1 MSTTNPAKH
10 LPDDPPA
17 DPAAPAATGGD
28 DGRALRRVQFGWY
41 INDWA
46 NAAFS
51 ATVLTV
57 FLGPYLTTVAKN
69 AADASGDVHPLGLSI
84 RAGSYFPYTVSFSVL
99 ISVAVMLLTGT
110 VADRTGRHKE
120 LMCGFA
126 YVGAVATMGMFFLD
140 GDRYLLGGALLVVAN
155 IAYAVSVA
163 LSYAYLPGLAAPDE
177 RDAVSSKGWAY
188 GYAGGGL
195 LLIANLALFQGH
207 DALGLS
213 SGTAVRICL
222 ASAGLWWALFT
233 IVPLLRLPSRAGVAP
248 GTAGTSRTSGAS
260 GTSSTS
266 GVSGTSGASEEPA
279 AGSLRELGRTLKGMR
294 RHPLTLLY
302 LAAFLCYNDGIQTVV
317 SQASLYG
324 SEELGMD
331 QTSLVAAVLM
341 VQVVAIGGALL
352 LGRIARRYGAKRTI
366 LGSLVGWVV
375 TLALGYFMPA
385 HQPLWFYALACMI
398 GLVLGGSQALSRSLF
413 SHLIPAGKEAEYFS
427 VYKVSDRGTSWMGPL
442 VFGLAYQITGSY
454 RSAIISLLVFF
465 VIGFAVLVKV
475 PVRRA
480 IEAVGNPVPER
491 L

>member
-1 MSTTNPAKH
+1 MNTATHP
-10 LPDDPPA
+10 PDSA
-17 DPAAPAATGGD
+17 AATSD
-28 DGRALRRVQFGWY
+28 RDALRRMQFGWY

-57 FLGPYLTTVAKN
+57 FLGPYLTSIAKD
-69 AADASGDVHPLGLSI
+69 AADASGNVHPLGLSI

-99 ISVAVMLLTGT
+99 LSVGAMLLAGT
-110 VADRTGRHKE
+110 IADRTGRHKE
-120 LMCGFA
+120 MMCGFA
-126 YVGAVATMGMFFLD
+126 YLGATATMGMFFL
-140 GDRYLLGGALLVVAN
+140 GGNRYLLGGGLLVIAN

-163 LSYAYLPGLAAPDE
+163 LSYAYLPGLASPDE

-195 LLIANLALFQGH
+195 LLVANLALFEGH
-207 DALGLS
+207 EALGVS

-233 IVPLLRLPSRAGVAP
+233 VVPLLRLPSRAGVKPA
-248 GTAGTSRTSGAS
+248 RTEG
-260 GTSSTS
+260 GE
-266 GVSGTSGASEEPA
+266 GDRPA
-279 AGSLRELGRTLKGMR
+279 EGSLRELGRTLRGMR
-294 RHPLTLLY
+294 RYPLTLLY

-317 SQASLYG
+317 SQASLFG

-331 QTSLVAAVLM
+331 QTSLVAAVLL
-341 VQVVAIGGALL
+341 VQIVAIGGALL
-352 LGRIARRYGAKRTI
+352 LGRIARRYGAKRTV
-366 LGSLVGWVV
+366 LGSLVGWVI
-375 TLALGYFMPA
+375 TLALGYVMPA
-385 HQPLWFYALACMI
+385 HKPIWFFALACMI

-442 VFGLAYQITGSY
+442 VFGLAYELTGSY

-465 VIGFAVLVKV
+465 VIGFAVLAKV
-475 PVRRA
+475 PVKRA

>member
-1 MSTTNPAKH
+1 MNTAAR
-10 LPDDPPA
+10 LPDHLD
-17 DPAAPAATGGD
+17 TST
-28 DGRALRRVQFGWY
+28 DGRALRRMQFGWY

-57 FLGPYLTTVAKN
+57 FLGPYLTSVAKN
-69 AADASGDVHPLGLSI
+69 AADAAGDVHPLGLTI
-84 RAGSYFPYTVSFSVL
+84 RAGSFFPYTVSFSVL
-99 ISVAVMLLTGT
+99 VSVAVMLLTGT

-126 YVGAVATMGMFFLD
+126 YVGAIATMAMFFLG
-140 GDRYLLGGALLVVAN
+140 GDRYLLGGGLLVVAN

-163 LSYAYLPGLAAPDE
+163 LSYAYLPRLATPDE

-195 LLIANLALFQGH
+195 LLIANLALFEGH

-233 IVPLLRLPSRAGVAP
+233 IVPMLRLPSRAGAAP
-248 GTAGTSRTSGAS
+248 D
-260 GTSSTS
+260 
-266 GVSGTSGASEEPA
+266 PA
-279 AGSLRELGRTLKGMR
+279 AADRPADGSLRELARTLRGMR
-294 RHPLTLLY
+294 QYPLTLLY

-331 QTSLVAAVLM
+331 QTSLVAAVLL
-341 VQVVAIGGALL
+341 VQIVAIGGALL
-352 LGRIARRYGAKRTI
+352 LGRIAGRYGAKRTV
-366 LGSLVGWVV
+366 LGSLVAWVF
-375 TLALGYFMPA
+375 TLALGYVMPA
-385 HQPLWFYALACMI
+385 HKPIWFFALACMI

-427 VYKVSDRGTSWMGPL
+427 FYKISDRGTSWMGPL

-475 PVRRA
+475 PLRRA
-480 IEAVGNPVPER
+480 VEAVGNPVPER

>member
-1 MSTTNPAKH
+1 MSTTTQQPGHPAT
-10 LPDDPPA
+10 
-17 DPAAPAATGGD
+17 ATDD
-28 DGRALRRVQFGWY
+28 DGRALRRIQVGWY

-57 FLGPYLTTVAKN
+57 FLGPYLTSVAKE
-69 AADASGDVHPLGLSI
+69 AADADGDVHPFGLSI

-99 ISVAVMLLTGT
+99 LSVGAMLLAGT

-126 YVGAVATMGMFFLD
+126 YLGATATMGMFFLG

-155 IAYAVSVA
+155 LAYAVSVA
-163 LSYAYLPGLAAPDE
+163 LSYAYLPGLASPDE

-195 LLIANLALFQGH
+195 LLIANLVLFQGH
-207 DALGLS
+207 ETFGLS

-233 IVPLLRLPSRAGVAP
+233 IVPMLRLPSRAGVLP
-248 GTAGTSRTSGAS
+248 GTTPAAVRD
-260 GTSSTS
+260 
-266 GVSGTSGASEEPA
+266 EPA
-279 AGSLRELGRTLKGMR
+279 AGSLRELGRTLRGMR

-331 QTSLVAAVLM
+331 QTSLVTAVLL
-341 VQVVAIGGALL
+341 VQVVAIAGALL
-352 LGRIARRYGAKRTI
+352 LGRIAHRYGAKRTI
-366 LGSLVGWVV
+366 LGSLAGWVV

-385 HQPLWFYALACMI
+385 HQPAWFYALACMI

-442 VFGLAYQITGSY
+442 VFGLAYQVTGSY

-465 VIGFAVLVKV
+465 VIGFAVLLKV

>member
-1 MSTTNPAKH
+1 MSTTDH
-10 LPDDPPA
+10 LPDHAPDHVPDRPA
-17 DPAAPAATGGD
+17 TATDDAA
-28 DGRALRRVQFGWY
+28 RALRRMQFGWY

-57 FLGPYLTTVAKN
+57 FLGPYLTEIAKN
-69 AADASGDVHPLGLSI
+69 AADAAGDVHPLGLSI
-84 RAGSYFPYTVSFSVL
+84 RAGSFFPYTVSFSVL
-99 ISVAVMLLTGT
+99 ISVAAMLLTGT

-126 YVGAVATMGMFFLD
+126 YVGALATMGMFFLD

-155 IAYAVSVA
+155 ISYAVSVA

-207 DALGLS
+207 EALGLS

-233 IVPLLRLPSRAGVAP
+233 LVPLFRLPSRAGAAP
-248 GTAGTSRTSGAS
+248 ARTEAAAAS
-260 GTSSTS
+260 DR
-266 GVSGTSGASEEPA
+266 PA
-279 AGSLRELGRTLKGMR
+279 AGSSLRELGRTLRSMR
-294 RHPLTLLY
+294 EHPLTLLY
-302 LAAFLCYNDGIQTVV
+302 LGAFLLYNDGIQTVV

-331 QTSLVAAVLM
+331 QTSLVTAVLL
-341 VQVVAIGGALL
+341 VQIVAIGGALL
-352 LGRIARRYGAKRTI
+352 LGRIARRHGAKRTI

-385 HQPLWFYALACMI
+385 HQPAWFYALACMI

-413 SHLIPAGKEAEYFS
+413 SHLIPAGREAEYFS
-427 VYKVSDRGTSWMGPL
+427 LYKISDRGTSWMGPL
-442 VFGLAYQITGSY
+442 VFGMAYEITGSY

-465 VIGFAVLVKV
+465 VIGFAALAKV

>member
-1 MSTTNPAKH
+1 M
-10 LPDDPPA
+10 
-17 DPAAPAATGGD
+17 
-28 DGRALRRVQFGWY
+28 QFGWY

-57 FLGPYLTTVAKN
+57 FLGPYLTTVAKD
-69 AADASGDVHPLGLSI
+69 AADAAGNVHPLGLTI
-84 RAGSYFPYTVSFSVL
+84 RAGSFFPYTVSFSVL
-99 ISVAVMLLTGT
+99 LSVAVMLLTGT

-126 YVGAVATMGMFFLD
+126 YVGSLATMGMFFLG
-140 GDRYLLGGALLVVAN
+140 GDRYLLGGGLLVVAN

-163 LSYAYLPGLAAPDE
+163 LSYAYLPGLASPDE
-177 RDAVSSKGWAY
+177 RDKVSSKGWAY

-207 DALGLS
+207 DAFGLD

-233 IVPLLRLPSRAGVAP
+233 IVPMLRLPSRAGVAP
-248 GTAGTSRTSGAS
+248 AAPTAPTETTATAPGKPGKP
-260 GTSSTS
+260 GK
-266 GVSGTSGASEEPA
+266 PA
-279 AGSLRELGRTLKGMR
+279 TGSLRELGRTLRRMR
-294 RHPLTLLY
+294 EHPLTLLY

-324 SEELGMD
+324 SEELGME
-331 QTSLVAAVLM
+331 QTSLVTAVLL

-352 LGRIARRYGAKRTI
+352 LGRIAHRYGAKRTI

-385 HQPLWFYALACMI
+385 HQPAWFYALACMI

-413 SHLIPAGKEAEYFS
+413 SHLIPPGREAEYFS
-427 VYKVSDRGTSWMGPL
+427 FYKVSDRGTSWMGPL
-442 VFGLAYQITGSY
+442 VFGLAYQLTGSY

-465 VIGFAVLVKV
+465 VIGFAVLLKV

>member
-1 MSTTNPAKH
+1 MSTTDRVPEHVPND
-10 LPDDPPA
+10 LPDHPA
-17 DPAAPAATGGD
+17 TATD
-28 DGRALRRVQFGWY
+28 DRAALRRIQFGWY
-41 INDWA
+41 VNDWA

-57 FLGPYLTTVAKN
+57 FLGPYLTSVAKN
-69 AADASGDVHPLGLSI
+69 AADAAGDVHPLGLSI
-84 RAGSYFPYTVSFSVL
+84 RAGSFFPYTVSFSVL
-99 ISVAVMLLTGT
+99 LSVAAMLLTGT

-126 YVGAVATMGMFFLD
+126 YVGAVATMGMFLLD
-140 GDRYLLGGALLVVAN
+140 GDRYLLGGALLIVAN

-195 LLIANLALFQGH
+195 LLIANLALFEGH

-248 GTAGTSRTSGAS
+248 ERAAA
-260 GTSSTS
+260 
-266 GVSGTSGASEEPA
+266 VPDQPA
-279 AGSLRELGRTLKGMR
+279 AGSLRELARTLRGMR
-294 RHPLTLLY
+294 RYPLTLLY
-302 LAAFLCYNDGIQTVV
+302 LGAFLCYNDGIQTVV

-331 QTSLVAAVLM
+331 QTSLVAAVLL
-341 VQVVAIGGALL
+341 VQIVAIGGALL
-352 LGRIARRYGAKRTI
+352 LGRIARRYGAKRTV

-375 TLALGYFMPA
+375 TLALGYLMPA
-385 HQPLWFYALACMI
+385 HQPAWFFALAAMI

-413 SHLIPAGKEAEYFS
+413 SHLIPAGREAEYFS

-442 VFGLAYQITGSY
+442 VFGLAYQLTGSY

-465 VIGFAVLVKV
+465 VIGFAVLLKV

>member
-1 MSTTNPAKH
+1 MNTTAP
-10 LPDDPPA
+10 LPDPLPDQLP
-17 DPAAPAATGGD
+17 DSPAAAD
-28 DGRALRRVQFGWY
+28 DGRALRRMQFGWY

-69 AADASGDVHPLGLSI
+69 AADASGDVHPFGLTI
-84 RAGSYFPYTVSFSVL
+84 RAGSFFPYTVSFSVL

-110 VADRTGRHKE
+110 LADRTGRHKE

-126 YVGAVATMGMFFLD
+126 YVGSLATMAMFFLG
-140 GDRYLLGGALLVVAN
+140 GDHYLLGGGLLVVAN

-163 LSYAYLPGLAAPDE
+163 LSYAYLPGLASPDE

-195 LLIANLALFQGH
+195 LLIANLALFEGH

-213 SGTAVRICL
+213 TGTAVRICL

-233 IVPLLRLPSRAGVAP
+233 IVPLLRLPSRAGAVTGRAAAAP
-248 GTAGTSRTSGAS
+248 DR
-260 GTSSTS
+260 
-266 GVSGTSGASEEPA
+266 PA
-279 AGSLRELGRTLKGMR
+279 AGSLRELARTLRGMR
-294 RHPLTLLY
+294 EYPLTLLY
-302 LAAFLCYNDGIQTVV
+302 LGAFLCYNDGIQTVV

-324 SEELGMD
+324 SEELGMG

-341 VQVVAIGGALL
+341 VQIVAIGGALL
-352 LGRIARRYGAKRTI
+352 LGRIAQRYGAKRTV
-366 LGSLVGWVV
+366 LGSLVGWVI

-385 HQPLWFYALACMI
+385 HQPAWFFALACMI

-413 SHLIPAGKEAEYFS
+413 SHLIPAGREAEYFS

-454 RSAIISLLVFF
+454 RSAIISLLIFF

>member
-1 MSTTNPAKH
+1 MSTATDLPEHPAT
-10 LPDDPPA
+10 
-17 DPAAPAATGGD
+17 ATD
-28 DGRALRRVQFGWY
+28 DGRALRRMQFGWY

-57 FLGPYLTTVAKN
+57 FLGPYLTSIAKE
-69 AADASGDVHPLGLSI
+69 AADAQGNVHPLGLSI
-84 RAGSYFPYTVSFSVL
+84 RAGSFFPYTVSFSVL
-99 ISVAVMLLTGT
+99 LSVGAMLLLGT

-120 LMCGFA
+120 LMCGAA
-126 YVGAVATMGMFFLD
+126 YVGSAATMGMFFLG
-140 GDRYLLGGALLVVAN
+140 GDRYLLGGGLLVVAN

-163 LSYAYLPGLAAPDE
+163 LSYAYLPGLASPDE

-207 DALGLS
+207 DAFGLS

-222 ASAGLWWALFT
+222 ASAGLWWAIFT
-233 IVPLLRLPSRAGVAP
+233 LVPLLRLPSRAGVLPGRPTAP
-248 GTAGTSRTSGAS
+248 AGGTEGGKDA
-260 GTSSTS
+260 
-266 GVSGTSGASEEPA
+266 EPA
-279 AGSLRELGRTLKGMR
+279 AGSLRELGRTLRGMR
-294 RHPLTLLY
+294 RYPLTLLY
-302 LAAFLCYNDGIQTVV
+302 LGAFLCYNDGIQTVV

-331 QTSLVAAVLM
+331 QTSLVVAVLL
-341 VQVVAIGGALL
+341 VQIVAIGGALL
-352 LGRIARRYGAKRTI
+352 LGRIAHRFGAKSTI

-385 HQPLWFYALACMI
+385 HQPAWFYALACMI

-413 SHLIPAGKEAEYFS
+413 SHMIPAGREAEYFS

-465 VIGFAVLVKV
+465 VIGFAVLLKV

>member
-1 MSTTNPAKH
+1 MSTATDLPEHPAT
-10 LPDDPPA
+10 
-17 DPAAPAATGGD
+17 ATD
-28 DGRALRRVQFGWY
+28 DGRALRRAQFGWY

-57 FLGPYLTTVAKN
+57 FLGPYLTSIAKE
-69 AADASGDVHPLGLSI
+69 AADAKGDVHPLGLSI
-84 RAGSYFPYTVSFSVL
+84 RAGSFFPYTVSFSVL
-99 ISVAVMLLTGT
+99 LSVGAMLLLGT

-120 LMCGFA
+120 LMCGAA
-126 YVGAVATMGMFFLD
+126 YVGATATMGMFFLG
-140 GDRYLLGGALLVVAN
+140 GDRYLLGGGLLVVAN

-163 LSYAYLPGLAAPDE
+163 LSYAYLPGLASPDE

-207 DALGLS
+207 DAFGLS

-222 ASAGLWWALFT
+222 ASAGLWWAIFT
-233 IVPLLRLPSRAGVAP
+233 VVPMLRLPSRAGALASP
-248 GTAGTSRTSGAS
+248 GSPAS
-260 GTSSTS
+260 AVKGEK
-266 GVSGTSGASEEPA
+266 GDQPA
-279 AGSLRELGRTLKGMR
+279 AGSLRELGRTLRAMR
-294 RHPLTLLY
+294 QYPLTLLY
-302 LAAFLCYNDGIQTVV
+302 LGAFLCYNDGIQTVV

-331 QTSLVAAVLM
+331 QTSLVAAVLL
-341 VQVVAIGGALL
+341 VQIVAIGGALL
-352 LGRIARRYGAKRTI
+352 LGRIAHRFGAKSTI

-385 HQPLWFYALACMI
+385 HQPAWFYALACMI

-413 SHLIPAGKEAEYFS
+413 SHLIPAGREAEYFS

-465 VIGFAVLVKV
+465 VIGFAVLLKV

>member
-1 MSTTNPAKH
+1 MSTAAH
-10 LPDDPPA
+10 LPDHLTDDLPDVPET
-17 DPAAPAATGGD
+17 AA
-28 DGRALRRVQFGWY
+28 DGRALRRTQFGWY

-57 FLGPYLTTVAKN
+57 FLGPYLTSVAKN
-69 AADASGDVHPLGLSI
+69 AADAAGDVHPLGLTV
-84 RAGSYFPYTVSFSVL
+84 RAGSFFPYTVSFSVL
-99 ISVAVMLLTGT
+99 VSVAAMLLTGT

-120 LMCGFA
+120 LMCGAA
-126 YVGAVATMGMFFLD
+126 YVGAIATMGMFLLD
-140 GDRYLLGGALLVVAN
+140 GDRYLLGGALLVIAN

-195 LLIANLALFQGH
+195 LLIANLALFEGH

-233 IVPLLRLPSRAGVAP
+233 IVPMLRLPSRAGVLP
-248 GTAGTSRTSGAS
+248 GRPTARPD
-260 GTSSTS
+260 
-266 GVSGTSGASEEPA
+266 EPA
-279 AGSLRELGRTLKGMR
+279 AGSLRELARTLRGMR
-294 RHPLTLLY
+294 RYPLTLLY
-302 LAAFLCYNDGIQTVV
+302 LGAFLCYNDGIQTVV

-331 QTSLVAAVLM
+331 QTSLVAAVLL
-341 VQVVAIGGALL
+341 VQIVAIGGALL
-352 LGRIARRYGAKRTI
+352 LGRIARRYGAKRTV

-385 HQPLWFYALACMI
+385 HQPAWFFALACMI

-413 SHLIPAGKEAEYFS
+413 SHLIPAGREAEYFS

>member
-1 MSTTNPAKH
+1 MTSTTDNLPDR
-10 LPDDPPA
+10 LPDDLPDGPPEREAAAA
-17 DPAAPAATGGD
+17 DD
-28 DGRALRRVQFGWY
+28 SALRRIRFGWY

-69 AADASGDVHPLGLSI
+69 AADAAGDVHPLGLSV
-84 RAGSYFPYTVSFSVL
+84 RAGSFFPYTVSFSVL
-99 ISVAVMLLTGT
+99 LSVAAMLLTGT

-126 YVGAVATMGMFFLD
+126 YVGAVATMGMFLLD

-163 LSYAYLPGLAAPDE
+163 LSYAYLPGLATPDE

-233 IVPLLRLPSRAGVAP
+233 LVPMLRLPSRAGAAP
-248 GTAGTSRTSGAS
+248 DRTPV
-260 GTSSTS
+260 
-266 GVSGTSGASEEPA
+266 VSGRTPAAPDRPAATPDRPA
-279 AGSLRELGRTLKGMR
+279 AGSLRELARTLRGMR
-294 RHPLTLLY
+294 QYPLTLLY
-302 LAAFLCYNDGIQTVV
+302 LGAFLCYNDGIQTVV

-331 QTSLVAAVLM
+331 QTSLVAAVLL
-341 VQVVAIGGALL
+341 VQIVAIGGALL
-352 LGRIARRYGAKRTI
+352 LGRIARRYGAKRTV
-366 LGSLVGWVV
+366 LGSLVGWVA
-375 TLALGYFMPA
+375 TLALGYFIPA
-385 HQPLWFYALACMI
+385 HQPVWFFVLACMI

-413 SHLIPAGKEAEYFS
+413 SHLIPAGREAEYFS

-442 VFGLAYQITGSY
+442 LFGLAYQITGSY

-465 VIGFAVLVKV
+465 LIGFVLLLKV

>member
-1 MSTTNPAKH
+1 MNTAAR
-10 LPDDPPA
+10 LPDHLD
-17 DPAAPAATGGD
+17 TST
-28 DGRALRRVQFGWY
+28 DGRILRRMQFGWY
-41 INDWA
+41 VNDWA

-57 FLGPYLTTVAKN
+57 FLGPYLTSVAKN
-69 AADASGDVHPLGLSI
+69 AADAAGDVHPLGLTI
-84 RAGSYFPYTVSFSVL
+84 RAGSFFPYTVSFSVL
-99 ISVAVMLLTGT
+99 VSVAVMLLTGT

-126 YVGAVATMGMFFLD
+126 YVGAIATMAMFFLG
-140 GDRYLLGGALLVVAN
+140 GDRYLLGGGLLVVAN

-163 LSYAYLPGLAAPDE
+163 LSYAYLPRLATPDE

-195 LLIANLALFQGH
+195 LLIANLALFEGH

-233 IVPLLRLPSRAGVAP
+233 VVPMLRLPSRAGAAP
-248 GTAGTSRTSGAS
+248 D
-260 GTSSTS
+260 
-266 GVSGTSGASEEPA
+266 PA
-279 AGSLRELGRTLKGMR
+279 AADRPAGGSLRELARTLRGMR
-294 RHPLTLLY
+294 RYPLTLLY

-331 QTSLVAAVLM
+331 QTSLVAAVLL
-341 VQVVAIGGALL
+341 VQIVAIGGALL
-352 LGRIARRYGAKRTI
+352 LGRIAGRYGAKRTV
-366 LGSLVGWVV
+366 LGSLVAWVF
-375 TLALGYFMPA
+375 TLALGYVMPA
-385 HQPLWFYALACMI
+385 HKPIWFFALACMI

-427 VYKVSDRGTSWMGPL
+427 FYKVSDRGTSWMGPL

-475 PVRRA
+475 PLRRA
-480 IEAVGNPVPER
+480 VEAVGNPVPER

>member
-1 MSTTNPAKH
+1 MSTTNSATH
-10 LPDDPPA
+10 LPDDPPTAPDA
-17 DPAAPAATGGD
+17 DPAAADTDA
-28 DGRALRRVQFGWY
+28 RSLRRMQFGWY

-57 FLGPYLTTVAKN
+57 FLGPYLTTVAKD
-69 AADASGDVHPLGLSI
+69 AADAAGNVHPLGLTI
-84 RAGSYFPYTVSFSVL
+84 RAGSFFPYTVSFSVL
-99 ISVAVMLLTGT
+99 LSVAVMLLTGT

-126 YVGAVATMGMFFLD
+126 YVGSLATMGMFFLG
-140 GDRYLLGGALLVVAN
+140 GDRYLLGGGLLVVAN

-163 LSYAYLPGLAAPDE
+163 LSYAYLPGLASPDE
-177 RDAVSSKGWAY
+177 RDKVSSKGWAY

-207 DALGLS
+207 DAFGLD

-233 IVPLLRLPSRAGVAP
+233 IVPMLRLPSRAGVAP
-248 GTAGTSRTSGAS
+248 TAPTA
-260 GTSSTS
+260 
-266 GVSGTSGASEEPA
+266 PA
-279 AGSLRELGRTLKGMR
+279 ETTATAPGKPGKPGKPATGSLRELGRTLRRMR
-294 RHPLTLLY
+294 EHPLTLLY

-324 SEELGMD
+324 SEELGME
-331 QTSLVAAVLM
+331 QTSLVTAVLL

-352 LGRIARRYGAKRTI
+352 LGRIAHRYGAKRTI

-385 HQPLWFYALACMI
+385 HQPAWFYALACMI

-413 SHLIPAGKEAEYFS
+413 SHLIPPGREAEYFS
-427 VYKVSDRGTSWMGPL
+427 FYKVSDRGTSWMGPL
-442 VFGLAYQITGSY
+442 VFGLAYQLTGSY

-465 VIGFAVLVKV
+465 VIGFAVLLKV

>member
-1 MSTTNPAKH
+1 MTSTTDNLPDR
-10 LPDDPPA
+10 LPDDLPDGPPERAAAAA
-17 DPAAPAATGGD
+17 DD
-28 DGRALRRVQFGWY
+28 SALRRIRFGWY

-69 AADASGDVHPLGLSI
+69 AADAAGDVHPLGLSV
-84 RAGSYFPYTVSFSVL
+84 RAGSFFPYTVSFSVL
-99 ISVAVMLLTGT
+99 LSVAAMLLTGT

-126 YVGAVATMGMFFLD
+126 YVGAVATMGMFLLD

-163 LSYAYLPGLAAPDE
+163 LSYAYLPGLATPDE

-233 IVPLLRLPSRAGVAP
+233 IVPMLRLPSRAGAAPDRIVAVP
-248 GTAGTSRTSGAS
+248 DRPAPVPDR
-260 GTSSTS
+260 
-266 GVSGTSGASEEPA
+266 PA
-279 AGSLRELGRTLKGMR
+279 AGSLRELARTLRGMR
-294 RHPLTLLY
+294 QYPLTLLY
-302 LAAFLCYNDGIQTVV
+302 LGAFLCYNDGIQTVV

-331 QTSLVAAVLM
+331 QTTLVAAVLL
-341 VQVVAIGGALL
+341 VQIVAIGGALL
-352 LGRIARRYGAKRTI
+352 LGRIARRYGAKRTV
-366 LGSLVGWVV
+366 LGSLVGWVA
-375 TLALGYFMPA
+375 TLALGYLMPA
-385 HQPLWFYALACMI
+385 HQPVWFFALACMI

-413 SHLIPAGKEAEYFS
+413 SHLIPAGREAEYFS

-465 VIGFAVLVKV
+465 LIGFVLLLKV

>member
-1 MSTTNPAKH
+1 MNTAAR
-10 LPDDPPA
+10 LPDHLD
-17 DPAAPAATGGD
+17 TST
-28 DGRALRRVQFGWY
+28 DGRTLRRMQFGWY

-57 FLGPYLTTVAKN
+57 FLGPYLTSVAKN
-69 AADASGDVHPLGLSI
+69 AADAAGDVHPLGLTI
-84 RAGSYFPYTVSFSVL
+84 RAGSFFPYTVSFSVL
-99 ISVAVMLLTGT
+99 VSVAVMLLTGT

-126 YVGAVATMGMFFLD
+126 YVGAIATMAMFFLG
-140 GDRYLLGGALLVVAN
+140 GDRYLLGGGLLVVAN

-163 LSYAYLPGLAAPDE
+163 LSYAYLPRLATPDE

-195 LLIANLALFQGH
+195 LLIANLALFEGH

-233 IVPLLRLPSRAGVAP
+233 VVPMLRLPSRAGAAP
-248 GTAGTSRTSGAS
+248 D
-260 GTSSTS
+260 
-266 GVSGTSGASEEPA
+266 PA
-279 AGSLRELGRTLKGMR
+279 AADRPAGGSLRELARTLRGMR
-294 RHPLTLLY
+294 QYPLTLLY

-331 QTSLVAAVLM
+331 QTSLVAAVLL
-341 VQVVAIGGALL
+341 VQIVAIGGALL
-352 LGRIARRYGAKRTI
+352 LGRIAGRYGAKRTV
-366 LGSLVGWVV
+366 LGSLVAWVF
-375 TLALGYFMPA
+375 TLALGYVMPA
-385 HQPLWFYALACMI
+385 HKPIWFFALACMI

-413 SHLIPAGKEAEYFS
+413 SHLIPPGKEAEYFS
-427 VYKVSDRGTSWMGPL
+427 FYKVSDRGTSWMGPL

-475 PVRRA
+475 PLRRA
-480 IEAVGNPVPER
+480 VEAVGNPVPER

>member
-1 MSTTNPAKH
+1 MSTTAH
-10 LPDDPPA
+10 LPDRQA
-17 DPAAPAATGGD
+17 VTTD
-28 DGRALRRVQFGWY
+28 DRALRRMQFGWY

-57 FLGPYLTTVAKN
+57 FLGPYLTSVAKN
-69 AADASGDVHPLGLSI
+69 AADAAGDVHPLGLSI
-84 RAGSYFPYTVSFSVL
+84 RAGSFFPYTVSFSVL
-99 ISVAVMLLTGT
+99 ISVAAMLLTGT

-120 LMCGFA
+120 LMCGAA

-163 LSYAYLPGLAAPDE
+163 LSYAYLPALATPDE
-177 RDAVSSKGWAY
+177 RDTVSSKGWAY

-195 LLIANLALFQGH
+195 LLVANLALFEGH

-233 IVPLLRLPSRAGVAP
+233 IVPMLRLPSRAGAVPERAAAAP
-248 GTAGTSRTSGAS
+248 DDRPT
-260 GTSSTS
+260 
-266 GVSGTSGASEEPA
+266 
-279 AGSLRELGRTLKGMR
+279 AGSLRELARTLRGMR
-294 RHPLTLLY
+294 EHPLTLLY

-331 QTSLVAAVLM
+331 QTSLVAAVLL
-341 VQVVAIGGALL
+341 VQIVAIGGALL
-352 LGRIARRYGAKRTI
+352 LGRIARRYGAKRTV
-366 LGSLVGWVV
+366 LGSLGGWVV
-375 TLALGYFMPA
+375 TLALGYVMPA
-385 HQPLWFYALACMI
+385 HQPAWFFVLACMI

-413 SHLIPAGKEAEYFS
+413 SHLIPAGREAEYFS
-427 VYKVSDRGTSWMGPL
+427 LYKVSDRGTSWMGPL

-465 VIGFAVLVKV
+465 VIGFALLTKV
-475 PVRRA
+475 PLRRA

>member
-1 MSTTNPAKH
+1 MSTTKPATH
-10 LPDDPPA
+10 QPA
-17 DPAAPAATGGD
+17 DPPTGPTTTATD
-28 DGRALRRVQFGWY
+28 NARALRRMQFGWY
-41 INDWA
+41 VNDWA

-57 FLGPYLTTVAKN
+57 FLGPYLTTVAKD
-69 AADASGDVHPLGLSI
+69 AADAAGNVHPLGLTI
-84 RAGSYFPYTVSFSVL
+84 RAGSFFPYTVSFSVL
-99 ISVAVMLLTGT
+99 LSVAVMLLTGAL
-110 VADRTGRHKE
+110 ADRTGRHKE

-126 YVGAVATMGMFFLD
+126 YVGALATMGMFFLS

-155 IAYAVSVA
+155 ISYAVSVA
-163 LSYAYLPGLAAPDE
+163 LSYAYLPGLATPDE
-177 RDAVSSKGWAY
+177 RDKVSSKGWAY

-195 LLIANLALFQGH
+195 LLVANLVLFQGH
-207 DALGLS
+207 DAFGLD

-233 IVPLLRLPSRAGVAP
+233 VVPLLRLPSRAGVAP
-248 GTAGTSRTSGAS
+248 G
-260 GTSSTS
+260 
-266 GVSGTSGASEEPA
+266 PA
-279 AGSLRELGRTLKGMR
+279 AAAATSEDGRPTTGSLRELARTLRGMR
-294 RHPLTLLY
+294 EHPLTLLY

-324 SEELGMD
+324 SEELGME
-331 QTSLVAAVLM
+331 QTSLVTAVLL
-341 VQVVAIGGALL
+341 VQIVAIGGALL
-352 LGRIARRYGAKRTI
+352 LGRIAHRHGAKRTI
-366 LGSLVGWVV
+366 LGSLVGWVF

-385 HQPLWFYALACMI
+385 HQPIWFYALACMI

-413 SHLIPAGKEAEYFS
+413 SHLIPPGREAEYFS
-427 VYKVSDRGTSWMGPL
+427 FYKVSDRGTSWMGPL
-442 VFGLAYQITGSY
+442 VFGLAYQLTGSY

-465 VIGFAVLVKV
+465 VIGFVILLKV

>member
-1 MSTTNPAKH
+1 MSTTDH
-10 LPDDPPA
+10 VPDDVSSPPA
-17 DPAAPAATGGD
+17 AAD
-28 DGRALRRVQFGWY
+28 DGRALRRMQFGWY
-41 INDWA
+41 ISDWA
-46 NAAFS
+46 NAAFTT
-51 ATVLTV
+51 TVLTV
-57 FLGPYLTTVAKN
+57 FLGPYLTEVARN

-84 RAGSYFPYTVSFSVL
+84 RAGSFFPYTVSFSVL
-99 ISVAVMLLTGT
+99 ISVAAMLLTGT

-126 YVGAVATMGMFFLD
+126 YVGALATTGMFFLD
-140 GDRYLLGGALLVVAN
+140 GDGYLLGGALLVVAN
-155 IAYAVSVA
+155 ISYAVSVA
-163 LSYAYLPGLAAPDE
+163 LSYAYLPGLASPDE
-177 RDAVSSKGWAY
+177 RDKISSKGWAY

-195 LLIANLALFQGH
+195 LLIANLALYEGH
-207 DALGLS
+207 EALGLS

-233 IVPLLRLPSRAGVAP
+233 VVPMLRLPSRAGVARDRAATGP
-248 GTAGTSRTSGAS
+248 DQ
-260 GTSSTS
+260 
-266 GVSGTSGASEEPA
+266 PA

-294 RHPLTLLY
+294 KHPLTLLY

-324 SEELGMD
+324 SEELGME
-331 QTSLVAAVLM
+331 QGTLVIAVLI

-352 LGRIARRYGAKRTI
+352 LGRIAHSHGAKRTI
-366 LGSLVGWVV
+366 LGSLVGWVITV
-375 TLALGYFMPA
+375 ALGYFMPA
-385 HQPLWFYALACMI
+385 HQPVWFYALACMI

-427 VYKVSDRGTSWMGPL
+427 LYKVSDRGTSWMGPL

-454 RSAIISLLVFF
+454 RSAIISLLIFF
-465 VIGFAVLVKV
+465 VIGFLVLAKV

>member
-1 MSTTNPAKH
+1 MSTTTDRPDHPATATE
-10 LPDDPPA
+10 DDR
-17 DPAAPAATGGD
+17 
-28 DGRALRRVQFGWY
+28 RALRRIQVGWY
-41 INDWA
+41 VNDWA

-57 FLGPYLTTVAKN
+57 FLGPYLTSVAKA
-69 AADASGDVHPLGLSI
+69 AADADGNVHPLGLSV

-99 ISVAVMLLTGT
+99 LSVGAMLLAGT

-126 YVGAVATMGMFFLD
+126 YLGATATMGMFFLG

-155 IAYAVSVA
+155 LAYAVSVA

-207 DALGLS
+207 DAFGLTE
-213 SGTAVRICL
+213 GTAVRICL

-233 IVPLLRLPSRAGVAP
+233 VVPMLRLPSRAGVLPGRAAAP
-248 GTAGTSRTSGAS
+248 VRD
-260 GTSSTS
+260 
-266 GVSGTSGASEEPA
+266 EPA
-279 AGSLRELGRTLKGMR
+279 AGSLRELGRTVRGMR

-331 QTSLVAAVLM
+331 QTSLVTAVLL

-352 LGRIARRYGAKRTI
+352 LGRIAHRYGAKRTI
-366 LGSLVGWVV
+366 LGSLLGWVV

-385 HQPLWFYALACMI
+385 HQPAWFYALACMI

-413 SHLIPAGKEAEYFS
+413 SHLIPPGKEAEYFS

-442 VFGLAYQITGSY
+442 VFGLAYQVTGSY
-454 RSAIISLLVFF
+454 RSAIVSLLVFF
-465 VIGFAVLVKV
+465 VIGFAVLLKV

>member
-1 MSTTNPAKH
+1 M
-10 LPDDPPA
+10 
-17 DPAAPAATGGD
+17 
-28 DGRALRRVQFGWY
+28 QFGWY

-57 FLGPYLTTVAKN
+57 FLGPYLTTVAKD
-69 AADASGDVHPLGLSI
+69 AADAAGNVHPLGLTI
-84 RAGSYFPYTVSFSVL
+84 RAGSFFPYTVSFSVL
-99 ISVAVMLLTGT
+99 LSVAVMLLTGT

-126 YVGAVATMGMFFLD
+126 YVGSLATMGMFFLG
-140 GDRYLLGGALLVVAN
+140 GDRYLLGGGLLVVAN

-163 LSYAYLPGLAAPDE
+163 LSYAYLPGLASPDE
-177 RDAVSSKGWAY
+177 RDKVSSKGWAY

-207 DALGLS
+207 DAFGLD

-233 IVPLLRLPSRAGVAP
+233 IVPMLRLPSRAGVAP
-248 GTAGTSRTSGAS
+248 TAPTAPAAPAAPAETTATAPGKPGK
-260 GTSSTS
+260 
-266 GVSGTSGASEEPA
+266 PA
-279 AGSLRELGRTLKGMR
+279 AGSLRELGRTLRRMR
-294 RHPLTLLY
+294 EHPLTLLY

-324 SEELGMD
+324 SEELGME
-331 QTSLVAAVLM
+331 QTSLVTAVLL

-352 LGRIARRYGAKRTI
+352 LGRIAHRYGAKRTI

-385 HQPLWFYALACMI
+385 HQPAWFYALACMI

-413 SHLIPAGKEAEYFS
+413 SHLIPPGREAEYFS
-427 VYKVSDRGTSWMGPL
+427 FYKVSDRGTSWMGPL
-442 VFGLAYQITGSY
+442 VFGLAYQLTGSY

-465 VIGFAVLVKV
+465 VIGFAVLLKV

>member
-1 MSTTNPAKH
+1 MNTATH
-10 LPDDPPA
+10 LPDHSS
-17 DPAAPAATGGD
+17 AATD
-28 DGRALRRVQFGWY
+28 TRALRRTQFGWY
-41 INDWA
+41 MNDWA

-57 FLGPYLTTVAKN
+57 FLGPYLTTLAKN
-69 AADASGDVHPLGLSI
+69 AADAGGDVHPLGLSV
-84 RAGSYFPYTVSFSVL
+84 RAGSFFPYTVSFSVL
-99 ISVAVMLLTGT
+99 LSVAVMLVIGT
-110 VADRTGRHKE
+110 IADRTGRHKE

-126 YVGAVATMGMFFLD
+126 YVGAVATMGMFFL
-140 GDRYLLGGALLVVAN
+140 GGSRYLLGAGLLVIAN

-163 LSYAYLPGLAAPDE
+163 LSYAFLPGLAAPDE

-195 LLIANLALFQGH
+195 LLIANLALFEGH

-233 IVPLLRLPSRAGVAP
+233 LVPLTRLPSRAGVAP
-248 GTAGTSRTSGAS
+248 ARTEPARSDSASTAADG
-260 GTSSTS
+260 
-266 GVSGTSGASEEPA
+266 EPA
-279 AGSLRELGRTLKGMR
+279 AGSLRELARTLRGMR
-294 RHPLTLLY
+294 RYPLTLLF
-302 LAAFLCYNDGIQTVV
+302 LGAFLCYNDGIQTVV

-324 SEELGMD
+324 SEQLGMG
-331 QTSLVAAVLM
+331 QTSLVIAVLL
-341 VQVVAIGGALL
+341 VQIVAIGGALL
-352 LGRIARRYGAKRTI
+352 LGRIARRYGAKRTV

-375 TLALGYFMPA
+375 TLALGYVMPA
-385 HQPLWFYALACMI
+385 HQPVWFYALACMI

-413 SHLIPAGKEAEYFS
+413 SHLIPAGREAEYFS
-427 VYKVSDRGTSWMGPL
+427 VYKISDRGTSWMGPL
-442 VFGLAYQITGSY
+442 VFGLAYQVTGSY

>member
-1 MSTTNPAKH
+1 MNTATH
-10 LPDDPPA
+10 LPDHPA
-17 DPAAPAATGGD
+17 TAA
-28 DGRALRRVQFGWY
+28 DGRDLRRMQFGWY

-57 FLGPYLTTVAKN
+57 FLGPYLTSIAKN
-69 AADASGDVHPLGLSI
+69 AADASGDVHPLGLSV
-84 RAGSYFPYTVSFSVL
+84 RAGSFFPYTVSFSVL
-99 ISVAVMLLTGT
+99 VSVVAMLLAGT

-126 YVGAVATMGMFFLD
+126 YVGATATMGMFFLG
-140 GDRYLLGGALLVVAN
+140 GDRYLLGGGLLVIAN

-163 LSYAYLPGLAAPDE
+163 LSYAYLPGLATPDE

-195 LLIANLALFQGH
+195 LLIANLALFEGH

-233 IVPLLRLPSRAGVAP
+233 VVPLLRLPSRAGVAP
-248 GTAGTSRTSGAS
+248 GRTQVAPDR
-260 GTSSTS
+260 
-266 GVSGTSGASEEPA
+266 PA
-279 AGSLRELGRTLKGMR
+279 AGSLRELARTLHGMR
-294 RHPLTLLY
+294 RYPLTLLY
-302 LAAFLCYNDGIQTVV
+302 LGAFLCYNDGIQTVV

-331 QTSLVAAVLM
+331 QTTLVAAVLV
-341 VQVVAIGGALL
+341 VQIVAIGGALL
-352 LGRIARRYGAKRTI
+352 LGRIAGRYGAKRTV
-366 LGSLVGWVV
+366 LGSLVGWVI

-385 HQPLWFYALACMI
+385 HRPAWFFALACMI

-413 SHLIPAGKEAEYFS
+413 SHLIPAGREAEYFS
-427 VYKVSDRGTSWMGPL
+427 VYKISDRGTSWMGPL

-465 VIGFAVLVKV
+465 VIGFAVLAKV

>member
-1 MSTTNPAKH
+1 MSTTDH
-10 LPDDPPA
+10 LPDDVSSPPA
-17 DPAAPAATGGD
+17 AAD
-28 DGRALRRVQFGWY
+28 DGRALRRMQFGWY

-57 FLGPYLTTVAKN
+57 FLGPYLTEVAKN
-69 AADASGDVHPLGLSI
+69 AADASGDVHPLGLAI
-84 RAGSYFPYTVSFSVL
+84 RAGSFFPYTVSFSVL
-99 ISVAVMLLTGT
+99 ISVAAMLLTGT

-126 YVGAVATMGMFFLD
+126 YVGALATMGMFFLD

-155 IAYAVSVA
+155 ISYAVSVA
-163 LSYAYLPGLAAPDE
+163 LSYAYLPGLATPDE

-207 DALGLS
+207 EALGLS

-233 IVPLLRLPSRAGVAP
+233 LVPMLRLPSRAGVVRARAEAAP
-248 GTAGTSRTSGAS
+248 DQ
-260 GTSSTS
+260 
-266 GVSGTSGASEEPA
+266 PA
-279 AGSLRELGRTLKGMR
+279 AGSLRELGRTLKSMR
-294 RHPLTLLY
+294 KHPLTLLY

-324 SEELGMD
+324 SEELGME
-331 QTSLVAAVLM
+331 QGTLVIAVLI
-341 VQVVAIGGALL
+341 VQIVAIGGALL
-352 LGRIARRYGAKRTI
+352 LGRIAQRHGAKKTI

-385 HQPLWFYALACMI
+385 HQPVWFYVLACMI

-413 SHLIPAGKEAEYFS
+413 SHLIPAGREAEYFS
-427 VYKVSDRGTSWMGPL
+427 LYKVSDRGTSWMGPL
-442 VFGLAYQITGSY
+442 VFGLAYQVTGSY
-454 RSAIISLLVFF
+454 RSAIISLLIFF

>member
-1 MSTTNPAKH
+1 MSTTNPATH
-10 LPDDPPA
+10 PPDDPPTDPSAAAAAASA
-17 DPAAPAATGGD
+17 DD
-28 DGRALRRVQFGWY
+28 DGRALRRMQFGWY

-57 FLGPYLTTVAKN
+57 FLGPYLTEVAKN
-69 AADASGDVHPLGLSI
+69 AADANGDVHPLGLSI

-126 YVGAVATMGMFFLD
+126 FVGSIATMGMFLLD
-140 GDRYLLGGALLVVAN
+140 GDRYLLGGGLLVVAN

-163 LSYAYLPGLAAPDE
+163 LSYAYLPGLASPDE

-207 DALGLS
+207 EALGLS

-233 IVPLLRLPSRAGVAP
+233 VVPLLRLPSRAGVTPAR
-248 GTAGTSRTSGAS
+248 AAALAADKADVADKADAARA
-260 GTSSTS
+260 
-266 GVSGTSGASEEPA
+266 AEPA
-279 AGSLRELGRTLKGMR
+279 AGSLRELGRTLKAMR
-294 RHPLTLLY
+294 KHPLTLLY

-324 SEELGMD
+324 SEELGME
-331 QTSLVAAVLM
+331 QTSLVTAVLL

-352 LGRIARRYGAKRTI
+352 LGRIAQRYGAKRTI
-366 LGSLVGWVV
+366 LGSLVGWVI

-385 HQPLWFYALACMI
+385 HQPAWFYALACMI

-413 SHLIPAGKEAEYFS
+413 SHLIPPGREAEYFS
-427 VYKVSDRGTSWMGPL
+427 LYKVSDRGTSWMGPL
-442 VFGLAYQITGSY
+442 VFGLAYELTGSY

-475 PVRRA
+475 PLRRA

>member
-1 MSTTNPAKH
+1 MR
-10 LPDDPPA
+10 LRLCRR
-17 DPAAPAATGGD
+17 
-28 DGRALRRVQFGWY
+28 GRH
-41 INDWA
+41 D
-46 NAAFS
+46 
-51 ATVLTV
+51 
-57 FLGPYLTTVAKN
+57 
-69 AADASGDVHPLGLSI
+69 GDVL
-84 RAGSYFPYTVSFSVL
+84 
-99 ISVAVMLLTGT
+99 
-110 VADRTGRHKE
+110 
-120 LMCGFA
+120 
-126 YVGAVATMGMFFLD
+126 LD

-233 IVPLLRLPSRAGVAP
+233 LVPLLRLPSRAGVSP
-248 GTAGTSRTSGAS
+248 GRSGPSDPS
-260 GTSSTS
+260 GT
-266 GVSGTSGASEEPA
+266 SEEPA
-279 AGSLRELGRTLKGMR
+279 DGSLRQLGRTLKGMR

-324 SEELGMD
+324 SEELGME
-331 QTSLVAAVLM
+331 QTSLVTAVLM

-375 TLALGYFMPA
+375 TLALVYFMPA

-442 VFGLAYQITGSY
+442 VFGLAYQVTGSY

>member
-1 MSTTNPAKH
+1 MSTATDLPEHPAT
-10 LPDDPPA
+10 
-17 DPAAPAATGGD
+17 ATD
-28 DGRALRRVQFGWY
+28 DGRALRRMQFGWY

-57 FLGPYLTTVAKN
+57 FLGPYLTSVAKE
-69 AADASGDVHPLGLSI
+69 AADAQGNVHPLGLSI
-84 RAGSYFPYTVSFSVL
+84 RAGSFFPYTVSFSVL
-99 ISVAVMLLTGT
+99 LSVGAMLLLGT

-120 LMCGFA
+120 LMCGAA
-126 YVGAVATMGMFFLD
+126 YVGSVATMGMFFLG
-140 GDRYLLGGALLVVAN
+140 GDRYLLGGGLLVVAN

-163 LSYAYLPGLAAPDE
+163 LSYAYLPGLASPDE
-177 RDAVSSKGWAY
+177 RDKVSSKGWAY

-207 DALGLS
+207 DAFGLS

-222 ASAGLWWALFT
+222 ASAGLWWAVFT
-233 IVPLLRLPSRAGVAP
+233 LVPLLRLPSRAGVLP
-248 GTAGTSRTSGAS
+248 GQGAR
-260 GTSSTS
+260 G
-266 GVSGTSGASEEPA
+266 GGAADGKDAEPA

-294 RHPLTLLY
+294 RYPLTLLY
-302 LAAFLCYNDGIQTVV
+302 LGAFLCYNDGIQTVV

-331 QTSLVAAVLM
+331 QTSLVVAVLL
-341 VQVVAIGGALL
+341 VQIVAIGGALL
-352 LGRIARRYGAKRTI
+352 LGRIAHRFGAKSTI

-385 HQPLWFYALACMI
+385 HQPVWFYVLACMI

-413 SHLIPAGKEAEYFS
+413 SHMIPPGREAEYFS

-465 VIGFAVLVKV
+465 VIGFAVLLKV

>member
-1 MSTTNPAKH
+1 MSTTNSATH
-10 LPDDPPA
+10 LPDDPPTDPSA
-17 DPAAPAATGGD
+17 DPAADADA
-28 DGRALRRVQFGWY
+28 RSLRRMQFGWY

-57 FLGPYLTTVAKN
+57 FLGPYLTTVAKD
-69 AADASGDVHPLGLSI
+69 AADAAGNVHPLGLTI
-84 RAGSYFPYTVSFSVL
+84 RAGSFFPYTVSFSVL
-99 ISVAVMLLTGT
+99 LSVAVMLLTGT

-126 YVGAVATMGMFFLD
+126 YVGSLATMGMFFLG
-140 GDRYLLGGALLVVAN
+140 GDRYLLGGGLLVVAN

-163 LSYAYLPGLAAPDE
+163 LSYAYLPGLASPDE
-177 RDAVSSKGWAY
+177 RDKVSSKGWAY

-207 DALGLS
+207 DAFGLD

-233 IVPLLRLPSRAGVAP
+233 IVPMLRLPSRAGVAP
-248 GTAGTSRTSGAS
+248 TATAAPTA
-260 GTSSTS
+260 
-266 GVSGTSGASEEPA
+266 PA
-279 AGSLRELGRTLKGMR
+279 ETTATAPGKPGKPGKPATGSLRELGRTLRRMR
-294 RHPLTLLY
+294 EHPLTLLY

-324 SEELGMD
+324 SEELGME
-331 QTSLVAAVLM
+331 QTSLVTAVLL

-352 LGRIARRYGAKRTI
+352 LGRIAHRYGAKRTI

-385 HQPLWFYALACMI
+385 HQPAWFYALACMI

-413 SHLIPAGKEAEYFS
+413 SHLIPPGREAEYFS
-427 VYKVSDRGTSWMGPL
+427 FYKVSDRGTSWMGPL
-442 VFGLAYQITGSY
+442 VFGLAYQLTGSY

-465 VIGFAVLVKV
+465 VIGFAVLLKV

>member
-1 MSTTNPAKH
+1 MSTAAP
-10 LPDDPPA
+10 LPDQAPDQAPDTPA
-17 DPAAPAATGGD
+17 TAA
-28 DGRALRRVQFGWY
+28 GRTLRRMQFGWY

-57 FLGPYLTTVAKN
+57 FLGPYLTSVAKN
-69 AADASGDVHPLGLSI
+69 AADAAGDVHPLGLSI
-84 RAGSYFPYTVSFSVL
+84 RAGSFFPYTVSFSVL
-99 ISVAVMLLTGT
+99 VSVAVMLLTGT

-126 YVGAVATMGMFFLD
+126 YVGAITTMGMFFLG

-195 LLIANLALFQGH
+195 LLIANLALFEGH

-233 IVPLLRLPSRAGVAP
+233 IVPMLRLPSRAGVAP
-248 GTAGTSRTSGAS
+248 DRAAAVPDR
-260 GTSSTS
+260 
-266 GVSGTSGASEEPA
+266 PA
-279 AGSLRELGRTLKGMR
+279 AGSLRELARTLRGMR
-294 RHPLTLLY
+294 QYPLTLLY
-302 LAAFLCYNDGIQTVV
+302 LGAFLCYNDGIQTVV

-331 QTSLVAAVLM
+331 QTSLVAAVLL
-341 VQVVAIGGALL
+341 VQIVAICGALL
-352 LGRIARRYGAKRTI
+352 LGRIAGRYGAKRTV
-366 LGSLVGWVV
+366 LGSLVAWVF
-375 TLALGYFMPA
+375 TLALGYVMPA
-385 HQPLWFYALACMI
+385 HRPIWFFALACMI

-413 SHLIPAGKEAEYFS
+413 SHLIPAGREAEYFS

-475 PVRRA
+475 PLRRA
-480 IEAVGNPVPER
+480 VEAVGNPVPEK

>member
-1 MSTTNPAKH
+1 MSTAAQ
-10 LPDDPPA
+10 LPDHLETSTDSR
-17 DPAAPAATGGD
+17 T
-28 DGRALRRVQFGWY
+28 LRRMQFGWY

-57 FLGPYLTTVAKN
+57 FLGPYLTSVAKN
-69 AADASGDVHPLGLSI
+69 AADAAGDVHPLGLSI
-84 RAGSYFPYTVSFSVL
+84 RAGSFFPYTVSFSVL
-99 ISVAVMLLTGT
+99 LSVAVMLLTGT

-126 YVGAVATMGMFFLD
+126 YVGAIATMGMFFLD

-163 LSYAYLPGLAAPDE
+163 LSYAYLPGLASPDE

-195 LLIANLALFQGH
+195 LLIANLALFEGH

-233 IVPLLRLPSRAGVAP
+233 IVPMLRLPSRAGAAP
-248 GTAGTSRTSGAS
+248 GRAAAVPDR
-260 GTSSTS
+260 
-266 GVSGTSGASEEPA
+266 PA
-279 AGSLRELGRTLKGMR
+279 AGSLRELARTLRGMR
-294 RHPLTLLY
+294 KYPLTLLY

-331 QTSLVAAVLM
+331 QTSLVAAVLL
-341 VQVVAIGGALL
+341 VQIVAIGGALL
-352 LGRIARRYGAKRTI
+352 LGRIAGRYGAKRTI
-366 LGSLVGWVV
+366 LGSLVAWVF

-385 HQPLWFYALACMI
+385 HRPIWFFALACMI

-413 SHLIPAGKEAEYFS
+413 SHLVPAGKEAEYFS
-427 VYKVSDRGTSWMGPL
+427 FYKVSDRGTSWMGPL

-465 VIGFAVLVKV
+465 VIGFAVLLKV
-475 PVRRA
+475 PLRRA
-480 IEAVGNPVPER
+480 VEAVGNPVPER